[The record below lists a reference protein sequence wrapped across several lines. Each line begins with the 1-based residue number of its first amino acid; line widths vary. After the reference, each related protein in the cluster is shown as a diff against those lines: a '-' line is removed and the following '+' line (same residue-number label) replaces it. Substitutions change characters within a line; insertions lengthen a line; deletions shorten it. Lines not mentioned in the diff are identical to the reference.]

1 MVKSYEKNRPNLQKP
16 LKVKPNMN
24 QTNPIE
30 ALEQADL
37 DYRSIRVKANFQF
50 DFILD
55 AIKNKTIRDYFK
67 DFKTYNRI
75 YRLLGTSALH
85 QFIILMA
92 HRLGDL
98 DLGQKM
104 IELPA
109 LSDYDDRLWWY
120 YPDKHT
126 LIVSFCKQEKTEL
139 YYDKLLVIKWD
150 QRHIVTSITIETPY
164 E

>member
-1 MVKSYEKNRPNLQKP
+1 
-16 LKVKPNMN
+16 MN
-24 QTNPIE
+24 STNPIE
-30 ALEQADL
+30 ILEQVDL
-37 DYRSIRVKANFQF
+37 DYRAICVEANIQF

-55 AIKNKTIRDYFK
+55 NIKNETIWDYFK
-67 DFKTYNRI
+67 DFKTSNRV

-85 QFIILMA
+85 QFILLMT

-104 IELPA
+104 IDLPA
-109 LSDYDDRLWWY
+109 LFDYDDRLWWY
-120 YPDKHT
+120 YPDGHT
-126 LIVSFCKQEKTEL
+126 LIVSFRKQDVPEL

-150 QRHIVTSITIETPY
+150 QHRIVPSITIETPY

>member
-1 MVKSYEKNRPNLQKP
+1 MTSI
-16 LKVKPNMN
+16 
-24 QTNPIE
+24 NPIE

-37 DYRSIRVKANFQF
+37 DYRAIRVEANFQF

-55 AIKNKTIRDYFK
+55 EIKNETIRDYFT

-85 QFIILMA
+85 QFILLMTYQ
-92 HRLGDL
+92 LEDL

-104 IELPA
+104 IDLPP

-120 YPDKHT
+120 YPDGHT
-126 LIVSFCKQEKTEL
+126 LIVSFRKQEGMEL